1 MIKIEQ
7 VTHKFNLGLPNEV
20 KALNNVSFSIN
31 DGDFI
36 GIIGHSGSGKTTLL
50 NVISGL
56 LKPSE
61 GSVTYDDKEI
71 YHLAMNHTS
80 QFRNRNIGFIFQ
92 DYYLEPKFT
101 AFENV
106 SIPLMPQ
113 KEWSLKEIESKVN
126 DALDLVGLAH
136 RKHHKAYQLSGG
148 EKQRVAIARAI
159 VTDAKVLFADEPTGN
174 LDSKNSHEIMNL
186 LRNLNKQGK
195 TIVLIT
201 HKNEDTIG
209 LSKVLFLKDG
219 TVQ

>member
-61 GSVTYDDKEI
+61 GSVTYDDTEI
-71 YHLAMNHTS
+71 YHLSMNHTS

>member
-1 MIKIEQ
+1 MIKIER
-7 VTHKFNLGLPNEV
+7 VSHKYNLGLSNEV

-126 DALDLVGLAH
+126 EALDLVGLAH